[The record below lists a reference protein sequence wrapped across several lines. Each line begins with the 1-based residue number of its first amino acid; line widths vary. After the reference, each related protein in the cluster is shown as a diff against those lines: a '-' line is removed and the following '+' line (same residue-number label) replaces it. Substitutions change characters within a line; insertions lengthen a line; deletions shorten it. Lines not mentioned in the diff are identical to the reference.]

1 MRLRAGPWRRCVT
14 ATASASRSRIGAS
27 TSSSRRR
34 NWRGAR
40 RHRLRCRSAAMH
52 GSTAARSCRPT
63 AAAISISCASTRS
76 AMAAPEPMPA
86 HDLPERLRE
95 LFLADYERAAAGLL
109 ADWEAVPKSA
119 LALVL
124 LLDQI
129 PRNIFR
135 ATPRCYASDAMARAV
150 AERAMARG
158 FDRQMAPAWRLFLY
172 MPLHHSENLADQQR
186 ATALVASLPDRGDP
200 ERGENRRYGLPY
212 VDVIERFGRF
222 PHRNAILGRESTP
235 EELAFLA

>member
-1 MRLRAGPWRRCVT
+1 MDQEQTADDDGREGAQTDPEHARAQSGK
-14 ATASASRSRIGAS
+14 GY
-27 TSSSRRR
+27 
-34 NWRGAR
+34 AR
-40 RHRLRCRSAAMH
+40 VVVH
-52 GSTAARSCRPT
+52 GVEVALE
-63 AAAISISCASTRS
+63 ILL
-76 AMAAPEPMPA
+76 E
-86 HDLPERLRE
+86 LRE
-95 LFLADYERAAAGLL
+95 LFLADYERAAAGRL
-109 ADWEAVPKSA
+109 ADWEAAPEST

-186 ATALVASLPDRGDP
+186 ATALVASLPDRRDP
-200 ERGENRRYGLPY
+200 EHGENRRYGLPY

-235 EELAFLA
+235 EELAFLAGRKPKP